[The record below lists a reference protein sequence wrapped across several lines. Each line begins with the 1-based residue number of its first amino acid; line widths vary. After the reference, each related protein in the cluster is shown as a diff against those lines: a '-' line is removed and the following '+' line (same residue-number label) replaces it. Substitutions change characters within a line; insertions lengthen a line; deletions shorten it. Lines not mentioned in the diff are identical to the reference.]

1 MHTPLRLPGC
11 TICGLEIPLRRLGA
25 AARLVLGSLGDLKAD
40 PQLLERSGR
49 VLRRLIGV
57 GQRALRVV
65 EHGGGIGR
73 FAAESFQIVAKLL
86 VPTGIAVRYPF
97 IPVESACSGEKFG
110 CALSRVK
117 GRGEPP
123 TGQGPC
129 RGRTVHRGG
138 EGIPQLTGHCLADWM
153 SGGANQRLCLLH
165 ESVHQFAAPPGKPA
179 QFLTLQPA
187 LRLAQ
192 PIPQFRQRV
201 DLIGVLTNQL
211 ISHPRRGGGPAQRT
225 DLLGQLAVALL
236 ACPLDGRITRSSEL
250 VTRK

>member
-1 MHTPLRLPGC
+1 M
-11 TICGLEIPLRRLGA
+11 
-25 AARLVLGSLGDLKAD
+25 LGSLGALKAD

-73 FAAESFQIVAKLL
+73 FAAGSFQILAKLL
-86 VPTGIAVRYPF
+86 VPTGTAVRYAF
-97 IPVESACSGEKFG
+97 IPVESVCSGEKFG

-129 RGRTVHRGG
+129 RGGTVHRGG
-138 EGIPQLTGHCLADWM
+138 EGIPQLPGYCLADWV

-165 ESVHQFAAPPGKPA
+165 ESVHQLTALPGKPA

-187 LRLAQ
+187 LRFTQL
-192 PIPQFRQRV
+192 IPQLHQRV
-201 DLIGVLTNQL
+201 DLIRVLTNQL

-236 ACPLDGRITRSSEL
+236 ASPLDGHITRSGEL